1 MHLQYKIA
9 EEYSEKMRRYPADI
23 PTAYSGDYGNEWV
36 HLVLTYVIQV
46 SSAWTCVQ
54 SSLKPPLNK
63 LLL

>member
-23 PTAYSGDYGNEWV
+23 PTAYTGDYGNEWV

-46 SSAWTCVQ
+46 SA
-54 SSLKPPLNK
+54 
-63 LLL
+63 LLEPAFGLP